1 MKEARL
7 DPSELVPSGGAHCTL
22 DLVGDE
28 GEHDVADSGDD
39 ADERHVA
46 GEASGN
52 NFHAGVKQQGEPD
65 AGPRNSGD
73 AESLERV
80 NGGCDADNNH

>member
-46 GEASGN
+46 GGTCGDDLR
-52 NFHAGVKQQGEPD
+52 AGVEQQGKPD
-65 AGPRNSGD
+65 AGPRDCGD
-73 AESLERV
+73 AESLECV
-80 NGGCDADNNH
+80 AGGCDADSNH